1 MGASGVGAGGA
12 GDGEGAAG
20 AAGGAGAV
28 ALVLGAEVG
37 VLVAPGA
44 VEEITLVVATCCPA
58 APHPEINDDSA
69 QSVPI
74 RIAFGT
80 KEF

>member
-1 MGASGVGAGGA
+1 VGLGAAGVGAGGA

-20 AAGGAGAV
+20 AV
-28 ALVLGAEVG
+28 ALVLGADVG
-37 VLVAPGA
+37 VLAALGA
-44 VEEITLVVATCCPA
+44 VEEIALVVANCCPP

-69 QSVPI
+69 ESVPI
-74 RIAFGT
+74 RIAFGR